1 MLTFSEVKRAE
12 PGEEGK
18 VSAKDLAKKA
28 AKKPGEG
35 PWMRAVS
42 YNVGQGPGQEGSY
55 EAG

>member
-28 AKKPGEG
+28 AKKPGE
-35 PWMRAVS
+35 RRVK
-42 YNVGQGPGQEGSY
+42 YVGVG
-55 EAG
+55 